1 MRTKSHRTTCLS
13 CLGCTATWYGVCV
26 PACALSLPSP
36 FGTLPQMKV
45 KKFYKR
51 PDEALVQFRSPE
63 QAVIGKTHLNGAVV
77 FGRAIRVNFSK
88 TFEVNLHTDASGES
102 SALGQDFT
110 GSPLH
115 RYASGRHMKH
125 VSPPTSTVHV
135 ANIPAATPVE
145 DIRAVFEA
153 QGTVQSLS
161 GCRWSFVV
169 RDDVFVLVCRS
180 RVRRWFE
187 GVATADRWRVHENGA
202 HYVLKCRGGNHCTD

>member
-1 MRTKSHRTTCLS
+1 VAPCSLTPLYPCAATVPSTPVLIVSGYDAERVTPYHLFVLFGLYGDVVRACRCVSGCATLCLT
-13 CLGCTATWYGVCV
+13 GCGR
-26 PACALSLPSP
+26 
-36 FGTLPQMKV
+36 QMKV

-63 QAVIGKTHLNGAVV
+63 QAVIGKTHLNGAVL

-102 SALGQDFT
+102 SGLGQDFT

-125 VSPPTSTVHV
+125 VSPPTTTVHV

-145 DIRAVFEA
+145 DVRAVFEA
-153 QGTVQSLS
+153 QG
-161 GCRWSFVV
+161 
-169 RDDVFVLVCRS
+169 
-180 RVRRWFE
+180 
-187 GVATADRWRVHENGA
+187 A
-202 HYVLKCRGGNHCTD
+202 HQP